1 MKKTQLNE
9 IKSLDSKT
17 IWARVTDIR
26 KELVKLQL
34 EREVKDIKN
43 SLKKRRDLAQLL
55 TILNQKKLIESL
67 QKEVIK

>member
-43 SLKKRRDLAQLL
+43 RAKKRRDLAQLL